1 MSLKN
6 GDLSGTIMH
15 DVSIYEYEPKAGD
28 DKSVIVV
35 AFYLKDQPP
44 AEDLN
49 TFIQRGFIDTLAVEV
64 SPNTDIDGR
73 YLVFVE
79 MSRDDSFPNKFQAL
93 LKDIENVAGKQE
105 WIITTYL
112 SMGQTFKFNDPELY
126 NYVIL
131 QPENYVTKD
140 EFNVK
145 SINENVNSFFSTSM
159 ITALTFTGSTLTL
172 TARGKK
178 IVTEVVDIGDYD
190 TVIGRNFLSESP
202 FRIGQNPFEAK
213 VLEGMLGNC
222 QILPL
227 GKYLCISRDDKVVLL
242 SNTRL
247 EY

>member
-6 GDLSGTIMH
+6 GDLSGTIMP
-15 DVSIYEYEPKAGD
+15 DVSIDEYEPKAGD